1 MQKKTLSE
9 AELQTAVKE
18 AQNGDTDAFARVYDH
33 FFDSLYRF
41 CAFRLPVAVA
51 EDVTADIFVKAW
63 EKLATYHER
72 SGVPFGAWLFRIAR
86 HRVVDELRRS
96 RTFEEVPE
104 EVEDEDRLNR
114 AEARV
119 KRNHLIT
126 TMRKAM
132 DRLPRRYQEVL
143 HLSYMSDLGSPE
155 VAQVLRTSEGSV
167 RILKFRALKK
177 LQEYLPPDSQ
187 DSA

>member
-1 MQKKTLSE
+1 MVKRMLSE
-9 AELQTAVKE
+9 AELQVAVRTA
-18 AQNGDTDAFARVYDH
+18 QGGDSDAFARIYDH

-41 CAFRLPVAVA
+41 CAFRLPSGVA

-63 EKLATYHER
+63 EKLGTYQER
-72 SGVPFGAWLFRIAR
+72 AGVPFGAWLFRIAR
-86 HRVVDELRRS
+86 HRVVDELRRQKN
-96 RTFEEVPE
+96 FEEVPE

-119 KRNHLIT
+119 KQQHLLS
-126 TMRKAM
+126 TMRNAM
-132 DRLPRRYQEVL
+132 NRLPRRYQEVL
-143 HLSYMSDLGSPE
+143 HLSYMSDLGNQE